1 MKMTMYQKIEWKIN
15 VPTRVTLSFDEPRIS
30 DNKNFPDKK
39 NIWYGIKQ
47 SIDGSGPNGFNATPN
62 LKTMIDM
69 VGAKAGDEI
78 VIEKCQ
84 GEKFAYF
91 TVNGKTMQDLQSEA
105 VGNVNIDT
113 TPPAPAPAQATYVE
127 PDTKPSSVDS
137 RLDNLA
143 ARVKVLEKDDGI
155 PF

>member
-69 VGAKAGDEI
+69 VGAKAGYEI

-84 GEKFAYF
+84 GEKF
-91 TVNGKTMQDLQSEA
+91 S
-105 VGNVNIDT
+105 
-113 TPPAPAPAQATYVE
+113 
-127 PDTKPSSVDS
+127 
-137 RLDNLA
+137 
-143 ARVKVLEKDDGI
+143 
-155 PF
+155 